1 MASWEDVTTYD
12 DLQAMTGE
20 QRTAHFRS
28 CIVLDP
34 STLSPE
40 EQRRLAEM
48 RAQMDARMDAR
59 EAAARRDQAS

>member
-12 DLQAMTGE
+12 DLQKMTHE
-20 QRTAHFRS
+20 ERAAHFRS

-34 STLSPE
+34 STLTPG

-48 RAQMDARMDAR
+48 RTQMDVRMDAR
-59 EAAARRDQAS
+59 AAARHDQAS